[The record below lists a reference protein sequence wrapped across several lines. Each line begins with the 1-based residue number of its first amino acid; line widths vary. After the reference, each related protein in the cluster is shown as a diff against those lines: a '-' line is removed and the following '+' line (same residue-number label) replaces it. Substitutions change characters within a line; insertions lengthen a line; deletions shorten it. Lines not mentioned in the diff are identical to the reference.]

1 MGANMEVDQ
10 QGNLLIYGGQGL
22 IDDPRFGQRF
32 TVLNQLWQWDGT
44 SWTVLYGDS
53 TFFTPKNYGVQG
65 LASPLNKI
73 PARRYCASWIDSL
86 DNFWVLGGVSGNGE
100 KNDLWRW
107 DGTNWTWMGGSQGF
121 RDAGMYGYKGQAS
134 ATNWPGA
141 RSGAQGWLDDQ
152 GNYWMFG
159 GRGFDKNGAVKGSL
173 NDLWKW
179 DGSMWTWVSGADTIN
194 ALGDYGT
201 LGQAAASNQPGARA
215 SFAMQ
220 KTANGNVIMIGGF
233 GMNDVGASPYL
244 ADISLWDGTA
254 WTWIDGS
261 KGRVFTKHG
270 TKGIAN
276 PSNTPGGRY
285 GAVLSVNGTGS
296 LVYFGGGT
304 SNGRMY
310 ADIWSYSPPYTGPVP
325 TALGPSASSCPG
337 QQVNL
342 AALVRDYTGQVLS
355 WDFYDAPPSIG
366 GRIMAQVPAFRGQ
379 ARPGIPVMVSP
390 TANAWYW
397 VVVHFRNGSTQNGSV
412 TVTMSPS
419 CGGLVQ
425 SVIALQGGWDQNA
438 GQHRNDLNQQNL
450 IPATEPYTALGY
462 QFVGGGGEIM
472 DLSALQQN
480 TVVDWVVVELR
491 DSANP
496 SHVTESRA
504 GLLLQNGS
512 IVAMDGNSAVHFQAD
527 NQKSYYFAVLH
538 RNHLGVMTA
547 QPIQLGTAVDFSN
560 PETATY
566 GGAASRHSTGGK
578 ALMYAGDADGNGQI
592 QNSDNIFQ
600 WMPQVGTS
608 GYQQSDYNLD
618 GQVQNSDLLQLWQP
632 NTGRG
637 SAVPR

>member
-1 MGANMEVDQ
+1 
-10 QGNLLIYGGQGL
+10 
-22 IDDPRFGQRF
+22 
-32 TVLNQLWQWDGT
+32 
-44 SWTVLYGDS
+44 
-53 TFFTPKNYGVQG
+53 
-65 LASPLNKI
+65 
-73 PARRYCASWIDSL
+73 
-86 DNFWVLGGVSGNGE
+86 
-100 KNDLWRW
+100 
-107 DGTNWTWMGGSQGF
+107 
-121 RDAGMYGYKGQAS
+121 
-134 ATNWPGA
+134 
-141 RSGAQGWLDDQ
+141 
-152 GNYWMFG
+152 
-159 GRGFDKNGAVKGSL
+159 
-173 NDLWKW
+173 
-179 DGSMWTWVSGADTIN
+179 
-194 ALGDYGT
+194 
-201 LGQAAASNQPGARA
+201 
-215 SFAMQ
+215 
-220 KTANGNVIMIGGF
+220 
-233 GMNDVGASPYL
+233 
-244 ADISLWDGTA
+244 
-254 WTWIDGS
+254 
-261 KGRVFTKHG
+261 
-270 TKGIAN
+270 
-276 PSNTPGGRY
+276 
-285 GAVLSVNGTGS
+285 
-296 LVYFGGGT
+296 
-304 SNGRMY
+304 
-310 ADIWSYSPPYTGPVP
+310 
-325 TALGPSASSCPG
+325 
-337 QQVNL
+337 
-342 AALVRDYTGQVLS
+342 
-355 WDFYDAPPSIG
+355 
-366 GRIMAQVPAFRGQ
+366 
-379 ARPGIPVMVSP
+379 MVSP